1 MAGTAFTVHSSL
13 KARSDAQAVPNR
25 GMSVPIMV
33 AMIEMDGDT
42 ADTQVL
48 NRYHT
53 LVHEDDTAGTGII
66 IRSIRGVHTE
76 VVAQAAAQAVVTLR
90 TKGATPASLAT
101 LTFVDNEP
109 ATDTLDASIASAW
122 ADHATSQAIATY
134 CVPAGYGI
142 EAALTTAGYETTADG
157 DGTGKL
163 LVMVEYTVVP
173 RTITEN
179 L

>member
-13 KARSDAQAVPNR
+13 KARSNAQSVPNR
-25 GMSVPIMV
+25 GMSVPMMV
-33 AMIEMDGDT
+33 AMLEFDGDES
-42 ADTQVL
+42 DTQVL
-48 NRYHT
+48 DRYHT
-53 LVHEDDTAGTGII
+53 LGHEDDTTGTGIVV
-66 IRSIRGVHTE
+66 RSIRGVYTE
-76 VVAQAAAQAVVTLR
+76 VVLQAGAQAVVTLR
-90 TKGATPASLAT
+90 TKGATPAALAT

-109 ATDTLDASIASAW
+109 ATDTLDGSITNAW

-142 EAALTTAGYETTADG
+142 EAALTTAGYESVAG

-163 LVMVEYTVVP
+163 LVMVEYTVIP